1 MKLLIAAAAL
11 VLATTQSTA
20 ALAHEG
26 HDHSA
31 PAPVAGAAAG
41 VGVVKAVNAA
51 AGTVTIA
58 HEPIKALNWGAM
70 VMPFKAAD
78 PAILKDVKVGQK
90 VNFQIKAQK
99 IVAIKAQ

>member
-1 MKLLIAAAAL
+1 MKLLITALAALSLSAAAAH
-11 VLATTQSTA
+11 
-20 ALAHEG
+20 AHEG

-41 VGVVKAVNAA
+41 VGVVKAVNPAG
-51 AGTVTIA
+51 GTVTIA

-70 VMPFKAAD
+70 VMPFKVAD
-78 PAILKDVKVGQK
+78 PALLKNVKVGQK

-99 IVAIKAQ
+99 IVAIQAQ